1 MAICSLCFPP
11 RQHLFSLLFPSF
23 TFFVL
28 NLALK
33 CFIMSC
39 FFFFLENLRAA
50 KPLDVFSS
58 ETANKSGAVVRSPG
72 YLGFTDKD
80 VN

>member
-1 MAICSLCFPP
+1 MLYY
-11 RQHLFSLLFPSF
+11 
-23 TFFVL
+23 V
-28 NLALK
+28 
-33 CFIMSC
+33 M
-39 FFFFLENLRAA
+39 FFFFLEDLRAA

-58 ETANKSGAVVRSPG
+58 ETANKIGAVVRSPG